1 MHVISAGRLDANAD
15 VGLSAQCLH
24 RRAVPARLGLFPLV
38 LVSVPV
44 DAYVNAAPSGLPH
57 CLGQED
63 VSDYVDNLVDLS
75 NLR

>member
-1 MHVISAGRLDANAD
+1 M
-15 VGLSAQCLH
+15 
-24 RRAVPARLGLFPLV
+24 PAHLGLFPLV

>member
-1 MHVISAGRLDANAD
+1 MQMLASPRSVYIAER
-15 VGLSAQCLH
+15 C
-24 RRAVPARLGLFPLV
+24 RRAWACSRWYSFP
-38 LVSVPV
+38 
-44 DAYVNAAPSGLPH
+44 YVNAAPSGLPH